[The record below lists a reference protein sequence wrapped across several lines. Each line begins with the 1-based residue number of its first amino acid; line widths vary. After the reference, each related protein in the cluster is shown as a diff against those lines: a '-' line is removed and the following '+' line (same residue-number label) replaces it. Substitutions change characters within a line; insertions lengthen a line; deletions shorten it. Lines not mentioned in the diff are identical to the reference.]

1 MENAGGAPQYVVS
14 EVHHDKPM
22 SLCLCNT
29 VMLIPALVL
38 MNTEV
43 TH

>member
-1 MENAGGAPQYVVS
+1 MENGGGAPHVVS
-14 EVHHDKPM
+14 EVHHDKPI

-43 TH
+43 TN